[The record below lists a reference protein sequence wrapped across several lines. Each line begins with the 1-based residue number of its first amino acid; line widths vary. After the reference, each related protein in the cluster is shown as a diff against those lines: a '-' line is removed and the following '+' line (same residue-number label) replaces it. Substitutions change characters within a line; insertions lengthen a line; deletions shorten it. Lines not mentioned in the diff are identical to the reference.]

1 VIGPTQPRSTPPNGA
16 DRPKPLDEHALL
28 RELWQISHFGW
39 IPEAAICRSLTI
51 GGGQEIPA
59 AALAERLAQLLQH
72 GLVEHR
78 HIDAGA
84 GQREWRLTDIGRN
97 AR

>member
-1 VIGPTQPRSTPPNGA
+1 MHQVPEWFVQQPR
-16 DRPKPLDEHALL
+16 
-28 RELWQISHFGW
+28 W

-59 AALAERLAQLLQH
+59 AALAERLLQLLQH